1 MSSCDYFGNT
11 EYSFTTECF
20 TEEEDIN
27 IVGNY
32 PSNKMS
38 TVLTSPVNSYTWTE
52 FFSTQIVDLPE
63 WRPHMDSILE
73 VRSCID
79 IIYYKI
85 VETPLVNG
93 YRLPNG
99 NSVSGDT
106 IGNNECTN
114 LTGKKLIIEGMLT
127 EKITYTGQDTS
138 TVHTVNYCTPFSTF
152 IIVSPD
158 TSLSQE
164 FLITPYIEDIFVSKL
179 SANSIF
185 KNTTIFIRALKAC

>member
-11 EYSFTTECF
+11 EYSFTEKCF
-20 TEEEDIN
+20 TEEESIN
-27 IVGNY
+27 IVGAY

-52 FFSTQIVDLPE
+52 FFSTEVVDLPD
-63 WRPHMDSILE
+63 WYPYMDSILE

-79 IIYYKI
+79 ISYQKVI
-85 VETPLVNG
+85 ETPMVKGYKLTNG
-93 YRLPNG
+93 T
-99 NSVSGDT
+99 SVSGDT

-114 LTGKKLIIEGMLT
+114 LTGKKLIIEGILT
-127 EKITYTGQDTS
+127 EKIIYTGEDTS
-138 TVHTVNYCTPFSTF
+138 TVHTVNYLTPFSTF
-152 IIVSPD
+152 IIVAPD
-158 TSLSQE
+158 TTLAQE
-164 FLITPYIEDIFVSKL
+164 FIITPYIEDIFVSKL